1 MEVLHRPGAPPASDS
16 SLLLPCRIHFKD
28 SLEEIPGH
36 NKLHGDKLVP
46 RMAARSFD
54 VCVEEVSAG
63 VGRTSG
69 KLQVERR
76 ISIGTPL
83 KRVVRA
89 FNSGEDAE
97 Q

>member
-1 MEVLHRPGAPPASDS
+1 
-16 SLLLPCRIHFKD
+16 
-28 SLEEIPGH
+28 
-36 NKLHGDKLVP
+36 
-46 RMAARSFD
+46 MAARSFD

-63 VGRTSG
+63 VRRTSG